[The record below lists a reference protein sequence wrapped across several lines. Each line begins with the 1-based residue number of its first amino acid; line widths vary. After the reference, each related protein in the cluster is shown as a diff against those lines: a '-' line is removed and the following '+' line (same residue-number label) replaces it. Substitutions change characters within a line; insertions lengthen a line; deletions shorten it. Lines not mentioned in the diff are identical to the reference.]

1 MSLFVASLNSG
12 SNGNCYYVG
21 NQDEAVLIDGG
32 ISCRETEKRMKR
44 LGLSIK
50 KVKAVFVSHEHGDH
64 IHGVTSLSKKHQ
76 LPVYITRETLNNGKL
91 TIREDR
97 VFTLDAD
104 AAIQVGNLTVR
115 AFPKFH
121 DASDPYSFMVSSAT
135 VNVGIFTDIGRPCE
149 NLIRHFSQCHAAFL
163 EANYDEDMLE
173 NGGYPQALK
182 NRIRGGR
189 GHLSN
194 RQALEL
200 FTTYRPSF
208 MSHLFLSHLSRNNNK
223 PRIVKDLF
231 SKVAG
236 QTKIIIASREK
247 ETELYHIRNDNRSA
261 GVARRA
267 AAKIV
272 HHQLLL
278 FH

>member
-21 NQDEAVLIDGG
+21 NQEEAVLIDGG

-50 KVKAVFVSHEHGDH
+50 KVRAIFVSHEHGDH
-64 IHGVTSLSKKHQ
+64 IHGIPTLSKKHQ
-76 LPVYITRETLNNGKL
+76 LPVYITRDTLRQGNL

-97 VFTLDAD
+97 IFSFQAD
-104 AAIQVGNLTVR
+104 DSIQIGNLTIK

-121 DASDPYSFMVSSAT
+121 DASDPYSFMVSSPT
-135 VNVGIFTDIGRPCE
+135 VNVGIFTDIGAPCD
-149 NLIRHFSQCHAAFL
+149 NVIRHFSQCHAAFL
-163 EANYDEDMLE
+163 EANYDEVMLE

-182 NRIRGGR
+182 NRIRGGL

-194 RQALEL
+194 RQALDI
-200 FTTYRPSF
+200 FKTYRPSF
-208 MSHLFLSHLSRNNNK
+208 MSHLFLAHLSRNNNK
-223 PRIVKDLF
+223 PKIVRDLF
-231 SKVAG
+231 SPVAG
-236 QTKIIIASREK
+236 HTEIIIASRDR
-247 ETELYHIRNDNRSA
+247 ETKLYYIRNNSKRA
-261 GVARRA
+261 GIGRDQGANV
-267 AAKIV
+267 I
-272 HHQLLL
+272 HHQLSL

>member
-21 NQDEAVLIDGG
+21 TQDEAVLIDGG

-97 VFTLDAD
+97 VFTLKAD
-104 AAIQVGNLTVR
+104 AAIPVGNLTVR

-149 NLIRHFSQCHAAFL
+149 NVIRHFSKCHAAFL
-163 EANYDEDMLE
+163 ESNYDEDMLE
-173 NGGYPQALK
+173 NGGYPLALK
-182 NRIRGGR
+182 NRIRGGN

-194 RQALEL
+194 RQARICFRRLPGKQRLSLLPAKRRRNFITSEMIPGVQEWL
-200 FTTYRPSF
+200 DKQLLKLCITNFYCFINYPFYLLTTACVIGYFEVR
-208 MSHLFLSHLSRNNNK
+208 
-223 PRIVKDLF
+223 
-231 SKVAG
+231 
-236 QTKIIIASREK
+236 
-247 ETELYHIRNDNRSA
+247 RSA
-261 GVARRA
+261 
-267 AAKIV
+267 
-272 HHQLLL
+272 
-278 FH
+278 

>member
-32 ISCRETEKRMKR
+32 ISCRETEKRLKR

-64 IHGVTSLSKKHQ
+64 IHGITTLSKKHQ
-76 LPVYITRETLNNGKL
+76 LPVYITPETLQHGSL

-97 VFTLDAD
+97 IFTFQAGVPLP
-104 AAIQVGNLTVR
+104 IGNLSVT

-121 DASDPYSFMVSSAT
+121 DASDPYSFLVSSAT

-149 NLIRHFSQCHAAFL
+149 NVIRHFSQCHAAFL
-163 EANYDEDMLE
+163 ESNYDEDMLE
-173 NGGYPQALK
+173 NGGYPLALK
-182 NRIRGGR
+182 NRIRGGN

-200 FTTYRPSF
+200 FITHRPSF

-223 PRIVKDLF
+223 PKIVKDLF

-236 QTKIIIASREK
+236 QTKIIVASREK
-247 ETELYHIRNDNRSA
+247 ETELYHIRNENRSA
-261 GVARRA
+261 GLLRRPV
-267 AAKIV
+267 AKIT
-272 HHQLLL
+272 HHQLSL
-278 FH
+278 FP

>member
-21 NQDEAVLIDGG
+21 TQDEAVLIDGG

-50 KVKAVFVSHEHGDH
+50 KVKGVFISHEHGDH
-64 IHGVTSLSKKHQ
+64 IHGVTTLSKKYQ
-76 LPVYITRETLNNGKL
+76 LPVYITRDTLQHGKL
-91 TIREDR
+91 TVREDR
-97 VFTLDAD
+97 IFTFQAGTPLM
-104 AAIQVGNLTVR
+104 IGNLRIT

-121 DASDPYSFMVSSAT
+121 DASDPYSFVVSSAS
-135 VNVGIFTDIGRPCE
+135 VNVGIFTDIGLACQ
-149 NLIRHFSQCHAAFL
+149 NVISHFGQCHAAFL
-163 EANYDEDMLE
+163 EANYDEAMLE
-173 NGGYPQALK
+173 NGGYPQVLK
-182 NRIRGGR
+182 NRIRGGQ

-194 RQALEL
+194 RQALDL

-223 PRIVKDLF
+223 PKIVRDLF
-231 SKVAG
+231 APVAG
-236 QTKIIIASREK
+236 RTKIIIASRDK
-247 ETELYHIRNDNRSA
+247 ETELYHIRNTIPSPQRIRSS
-261 GVARRA
+261 
-267 AAKIV
+267 KTQFSQ
-272 HHQLLL
+272 HQLSL